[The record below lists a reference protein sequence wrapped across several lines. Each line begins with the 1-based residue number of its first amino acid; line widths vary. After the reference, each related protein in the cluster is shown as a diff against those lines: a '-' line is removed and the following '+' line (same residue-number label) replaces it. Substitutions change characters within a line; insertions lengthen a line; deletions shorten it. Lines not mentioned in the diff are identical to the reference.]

1 MNDAAAPAAP
11 GPAPE
16 GHRARQA
23 LLKRLADVLSLPAS
37 RINAFERSV
46 VGDLLVEMLRLA
58 EPKERLRVA
67 ARLAPLNELPNALSR
82 LLLRDTPD
90 IAGQL
95 IERCAALTDAD
106 LVQIIAKTA
115 KQRRDTIAEYQRVG
129 REDLAAN
136 ESAELAIIEQYLPKQ
151 LSPEELEAIVQQ
163 VIAETGAQSVREMN
177 KVMPLAMERV
187 AGQADGRA
195 VNQIVRRLLG

>member
-1 MNDAAAPAAP
+1 MSDETLLDRVNTDLKEAMRRKDETAKL
-11 GPAPE
+11 
-16 GHRARQA
+16 A
-23 LLKRLADVLSLPAS
+23 L
-37 RINAFERSV
+37 RSV
-46 VGDLLVEMLRLA
+46 KSAILEAQKSGNFD
-58 EPKERLRVA
+58 
-67 ARLAPLNELPNALSR
+67 
-82 LLLRDTPD
+82 
-90 IAGQL
+90 
-95 IERCAALTDAD
+95 AALTDAD
-106 LVQIIAKTA
+106 LVQVIAKTA